1 MLIYVPAKS
10 PGMLKIYNFKIKY
23 RTNCRLS
30 LTLKYPSLGGIFILA
45 MILFY
50 ANVAAA
56 QKKQKAIF
64 VIVDG
69 IPADLIESL
78 SLPHFKDITSQG
90 GFVRAY
96 VGGEKGGYSETPTI
110 SAVGYNS
117 LLTGTW
123 VNKHNVWD
131 NDITAPNYNYR
142 NIFRL
147 FKEQFPGKK
156 TAIFSTWLDNRTK
169 LIGSEARAAGNLLPD
184 YYYDGLELDTVRF
197 PHDTAGYFYHLIDES
212 VIDSAVS
219 SIKADAPDLSWVY
232 LEYPDEM
239 GHRHGNSSYFT
250 NAVRLADEQIGRLW
264 EAIRFRE
271 RNFNEEWQIWIT
283 TDHGREA
290 SGYGHGGQGERERS
304 TWIATNAKDL
314 NSYFRNDLPAIV
326 DIMPSL
332 ALFLGVNI
340 PREQNFEIDGVA
352 LTGKL
357 SAVKPSAVLTNNKLD
372 ISWEVLDKSGMVDIW
387 LSTTN
392 NFKNGGTD
400 DYKLVARVPV
410 SKSHIDINLAKYP
423 SGFYKVVLEFPHNVL
438 NRWVLKKELNKL

>member
-1 MLIYVPAKS
+1 
-10 PGMLKIYNFKIKY
+10 MLKIYTSKIKRCTHY
-23 RTNCRLS
+23 CLS
-30 LTLKYPSLGGIFILA
+30 YALKYPALVRIFILA
-45 MILFY
+45 TILFN
-50 ANVAAA
+50 ANGSSA

-78 SLPHFKDITSQG
+78 SLPHLKDITKQG
-90 GFVRAY
+90 GFTRAY

-131 NDITAPNYNYR
+131 NDIAAPNYNYR

-147 FKEQFPGKK
+147 FREQFPNRK

-169 LIGSEARAAGNLLPD
+169 LIGSEASAAGNLLPD

-197 PHDTAGYFYHLIDES
+197 PHDTAGHFYHLIDEA

-239 GHRHGNSSYFT
+239 AHRHGNSSYFT
-250 NAVRLADEQIGRLW
+250 NAVRLADGQIGRLW
-264 EAIRFRE
+264 EAVRFRE
-271 RNFNEEWQIWIT
+271 KNFNEEWQIWIT

-290 SGYGHGGQGERERS
+290 SGYGHGGQSNRERS
-304 TWIATNAKDL
+304 TWIATNAKHL
-314 NSYFRNDLPAIV
+314 NSYFFNGPPAIV

-332 ALFLGVNI
+332 ASFLGVNV
-340 PREQNFEIDGVA
+340 PKKQNFEIDGVS

-357 SAVKPSAVLTNNKLD
+357 SAVKPTAVLSKDNLD
-372 ISWEVLDKSGMVDIW
+372 INWEILDKSGMVKIW

-400 DYKLVARVPV
+400 DYKLITQAPV
-410 SKSHIDINLAKYP
+410 SEGHIDINLKKHP

-438 NRWVLKKELNKL
+438 NRWVLKIE